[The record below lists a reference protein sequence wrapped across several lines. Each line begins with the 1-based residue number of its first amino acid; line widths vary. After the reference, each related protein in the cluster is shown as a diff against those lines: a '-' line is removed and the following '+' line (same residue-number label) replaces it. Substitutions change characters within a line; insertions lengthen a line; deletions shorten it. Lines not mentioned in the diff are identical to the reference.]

1 MLSKANV
8 VITGGGTMARE
19 SALLGVPSIT
29 YFWRY
34 LEPQAF
40 IEERGFPSYSVQT
53 INDAKKLIKKICSEP
68 NQYWKDTSKILTK
81 LEKPSDVLIPL
92 LKKDKELKDYFQ

>member
-1 MLSKANV
+1 
-8 VITGGGTMARE
+8 MARE

-40 IEERGFPSYSVQT
+40 IEERGFPSFSVQT
-53 INDAKKLIKKICSEP
+53 ISDAKKIIKKICTDP
-68 NQYWKDTSKILTK
+68 GQYWKDTSKLLTK
-81 LEKPSDVLIPL
+81 LQKPSDVLIPL
-92 LKKDKELKDYFQ
+92 MKKDKVLKEYFK